1 VAAHPLSGGLT
12 LAAEETMQQ
21 LSGLDTL
28 FLNIESNACP
38 MHVGGLVI
46 LEPPKEEGDDGGFS
60 RIRKHIES
68 RLDLI
73 PPLRRRLLTAPL
85 GLDHPY
91 WIEDPDFDVE
101 HHLRHRALPRPG
113 DDAKLVELV
122 CELASTRLD
131 RNLPLWEIHYVE
143 GLKGGR
149 VAMITKMHHA
159 AIDGVSGAE
168 ILGNFLDLTP
178 DPRNLPAPARPW
190 EPDRIPSLM
199 SLAAM
204 TTRSLAGRP
213 GAALRAVRD
222 TLPVLVSAARDALER
237 RKLASRGEATA
248 GVAGFAPRTRFN
260 RQIAARRSFAFG
272 SLPLD
277 QLKAVK
283 NAFGT
288 TLNDVVLGICS
299 EALRRYLQ
307 DTNELPD
314 KSLIAGVPMSTR
326 AEAQKGQ
333 GGNQVLFLRAS
344 LHTDEEDP
352 VERLRKISRD
362 MAGVKERT
370 RAMPASLMGDWAHLP
385 APALMARAARL
396 YENFGIQDYH
406 TPAFNLIISNVPGP
420 PVPLYFA
427 GLKVLANYPISIP
440 FHGAAF
446 NITLMSYCGK
456 LDFGLIADR
465 ETMPDISHFAQLMQ
479 DALETLLLRAT
490 RAA

>member
-1 VAAHPLSGGLT
+1 
-12 LAAEETMQQ
+12 MQQ
-21 LSGLDTL
+21 LSGLDTV

-46 LEPPKEEGDDGGFS
+46 LESPKGDEEDGGFS
-60 RIRKHIES
+60 RVRRHIES

-73 PPLRRRLLTAPL
+73 PPLRRRLLTTPL

-113 DDAKLVELV
+113 DDAKLAELV
-122 CELASTRLD
+122 CELAATRLD

-149 VAMITKMHHA
+149 VATITKMHHA

-168 ILGNFLDLTP
+168 ILGNLLDLTP
-178 DPRNLPAPARPW
+178 EPRNFPPPATPW
-190 EPDRIPSLM
+190 TPDSIPSLM
-199 SLAAM
+199 SLLAR

-213 GAALRAVRD
+213 GDAIRVVRD
-222 TLPVLVSAARDALER
+222 SWPVLLSAGRSALER
-237 RKLASRGEATA
+237 RRLAGRGEATA
-248 GVAGFAPRTRFN
+248 SIAGLAPRTRFN
-260 RQIAARRSFAFG
+260 RQITARRSFAFG

-277 QLKAVK
+277 QFKAVK
-283 NAFGT
+283 NSFGA
-288 TLNDVVLGICS
+288 TLNDVVLAVCA
-299 EALRRYLQ
+299 EALRQYLGEA
-307 DTNELPD
+307 NELPE
-314 KSLIAGVPMSTR
+314 KPLITGVPMSTR
-326 AEAQKGQ
+326 SEVQKGR
-333 GGNQVLFLRAS
+333 GGNQVVFLRAS
-344 LHTDEEDP
+344 LHTDEKDP
-352 VERLRKISRD
+352 VERLQKISRE
-362 MAGVKERT
+362 MAGVKERS
-370 RAMPASLMGDWAHLP
+370 RAMPASLMGDWAKLP
-385 APALMARAARL
+385 APSLMARAARL

-406 TPAFNLIISNVPGP
+406 TPAFNLVISNVPGP

-427 GLKVLANYPISIP
+427 GAKVLANHPISIP

-465 ETMPDISHFAQLMQ
+465 DTMPDISHFGQLMHG
-479 DALETLLLRAT
+479 ALETLHSRAT
-490 RAA
+490 KAA